1 MDGDIKTSE
10 KLQKCTV
17 WLVCGCMY
25 IAQNTAIDL
34 VPKFAIMLFFLT
46 AVCFVFVVFRIVCV
60 YVTFLL
66 FYRPT
71 KKKRHCHLVTFVLH
85 LSYDFIP
92 SFYIPQIFY
101 GYQTCSYYFSDH
113 QRGFVTSHKGVI
125 VGKSDFNFLQNEVIL
140 EVHQN

>member
-25 IAQNTAIDL
+25 IAQNTTIDL

-66 FYRPT
+66 FFYRPT
-71 KKKRHCHLVTFVLH
+71 TKKSVTVIWLP
-85 LSYDFIP
+85 LSYTSHMISYLPSTSLRYFMAIKLVVTTLVIIRGDFSYHTKVSLLEKVIL
-92 SFYIPQIFY
+92 IFY
-101 GYQTCSYYFSDH
+101 KMKLF
-113 QRGFVTSHKGVI
+113 
-125 VGKSDFNFLQNEVIL
+125 
-140 EVHQN
+140 